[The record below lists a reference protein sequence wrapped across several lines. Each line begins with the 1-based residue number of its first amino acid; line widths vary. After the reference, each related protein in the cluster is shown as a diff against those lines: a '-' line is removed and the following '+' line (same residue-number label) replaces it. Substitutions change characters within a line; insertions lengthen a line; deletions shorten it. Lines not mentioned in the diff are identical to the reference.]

1 MSGAAAHDAE
11 DTRHRDTGPGRIH
24 RTGWSDRWCF
34 AAIVAVVLLAN
45 AMPLLGIVDT
55 VPYDNRVGL
64 VSQQHASSIRG
75 GYTIDPNDGFTAEAL
90 GRAAAVSW
98 THGHVPYWNH
108 FEGIGAPLAGEMQ
121 SGAFSPFV
129 LLLIFRNGLLY
140 LHVVLEI
147 IAGLATFLFI
157 RRLGLHRIPALV
169 AGALF
174 ALNGTHA
181 WLTNAV
187 FAPVAFLPV
196 ILLGV
201 EHASAHAKA
210 RRPGG
215 LVALSLGLA
224 LSLLAGFPEVAFI
237 NGLLVALWCAVRA
250 FDVGRPSLLAF
261 AKKLAT
267 GVALGAA
274 IAAPVIVAFTA
285 FLTEANVGGHS
296 GALSEL
302 HLSSAY
308 MFTLAFP
315 YAAGTIF
322 GSWATESQAF
332 WGSVGGYLGATPFV
346 VAILG
351 LRGREWR
358 PAKVALVIFWLAV
371 VLRIFGMS
379 HRLMKAWNLIPGID
393 QTAFYRYSL
402 PALSFAT
409 VILVAFGLQDLYRV
423 GRSSLAFAATAVVSV
438 AILGCFAMQA
448 RNAVRLLIDVPMRH
462 PVAMASV
469 GGATLLAGVVLVL
482 AARSSRRNAAVV
494 VAGIVL
500 VTEACLLFIV
510 PQASAPRNVH
520 MDRSAVRFLRENLG
534 TQRFFSIGPITPNYG
549 SYLGIAQLNVN
560 DLPTPAAWDRFAARD
575 LNPNSSPQLLTGFS
589 PLDPKG
595 PDGFDAFAEH
605 TAGYLD
611 AGVKYLVLGKGM
623 RERVGKAAMPASLV
637 FEDEI
642 VDIYELR
649 NPTPYFSATGCELDY
664 SSRDR
669 VTARCAAPSV
679 IRRSELAM
687 AGWAATVN
695 GKSSAVGVV
704 DDRYQTV
711 NLPQGTSTV
720 AFDFSPP
727 HARLGWLASAVAIS
741 ILAVGSWRAKRVAA
755 GRPITDSVTA

>member
-1 MSGAAAHDAE
+1 MSEAPLLPDGAVDK
-11 DTRHRDTGPGRIH
+11 GRLG
-24 RTGWSDRWCF
+24 RGRFSQSDRWCF
-34 AAIVAVVLLAN
+34 VAMIAVVLLAN

-64 VSQQHASSIRG
+64 VTHQHASSIRG

-108 FEGIGAPLAGEMQ
+108 FEGLGAPLAGEMQ

-129 LLLIFRNGLLY
+129 LLLLFRNGLLY

-147 IAGLATFLFI
+147 IAGIATFLFI

-201 EHASAHAKA
+201 EHAFAHAQA
-210 RRPGG
+210 RRRGG

-237 NGLLVALWCAVRA
+237 DGLLVALWCVVRMC
-250 FDVGRPSLLAF
+250 DVGRECLLAF
-261 AKKLAT
+261 ARKLVT
-267 GVALGAA
+267 GLLLGAA

-285 FLTEANVGGHS
+285 FLNEANVGGHS

-346 VAILG
+346 VAVLG
-351 LRGREWR
+351 LRCQEWR
-358 PAKVALVIFWLAV
+358 RAQVALSIFWLAV
-371 VLRIFGMS
+371 VLRVFGIS
-379 HRLMKAWNLIPGID
+379 HRLTNAWNLIPGID

-423 GRSSLAFAATAVVSV
+423 GRSRLAFAATALVSV
-438 AILGCFAMQA
+438 AILGRLALQA
-448 RNAVRLLIDVPMRH
+448 RNAVRFLTDVPMRH
-462 PVAMASV
+462 PVAVASV
-469 GGATLLAGVVLVL
+469 GGAALLAGVVLVL
-482 AARSSRRNAAVV
+482 AARSSRRDVAVV
-494 VAGIVL
+494 VAAIVL
-500 VTEACLLFIV
+500 VTEACLLFMV
-510 PQASAPRNVH
+510 PQVSAPRSVRL
-520 MDRSAVRFLRENLG
+520 DRSAVRFLRENLG

-549 SYLGIAQLNVN
+549 SYLGLAQLNVN
-560 DLPTPAAWDRFAARD
+560 DLPTPARWDRFAARD

-589 PLDPKG
+589 PLDPNG
-595 PDGFDAFAEH
+595 PDGFAAFASH
-605 TAGYLD
+605 RAGYLD
-611 AGVKYLVLGKGM
+611 AGVKFLVLGKGM
-623 RERVGKAAMPASLV
+623 RERVDKAALAASLV
-637 FEDEI
+637 FENDI

-649 NPTPYFSATGCELDY
+649 NPAPYFSAAGCELGY
-664 SSRDR
+664 SGRDR
-669 VTARCAAPSV
+669 VTASCAAPSEM
-679 IRRSELAM
+679 RRSELVM
-687 AGWAATVN
+687 AGWSATVN
-695 GKSSAVGVV
+695 GKASAVGVA

-711 NLPQGTSTV
+711 NLPQGPSTV
-720 AFDFSPP
+720 VFDFAPP
-727 HARLGWLASAVAIS
+727 NARLSWLASAIAVIF
-741 ILAVGSWRAKRVAA
+741 LAVGSWRAKRMAKAA
-755 GRPITDSVTA
+755 RQITGSASA